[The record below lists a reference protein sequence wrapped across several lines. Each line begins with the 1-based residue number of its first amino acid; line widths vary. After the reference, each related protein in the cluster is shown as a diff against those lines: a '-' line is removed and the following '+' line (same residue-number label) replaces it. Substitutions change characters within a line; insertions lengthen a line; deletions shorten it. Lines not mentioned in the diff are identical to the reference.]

1 MAINEQMLKSIIED
15 VLNEMSGAAPACDA
29 APAAPAAAPA
39 APAAAAKPVEEES
52 SDNRYYDELLAI
64 LNKRK

>member
-29 APAAPAAAPA
+29 APAAPAAS
-39 APAAAAKPVEEES
+39 AAAAAGLS
-52 SDNRYYDELLAI
+52 LI
-64 LNKRK
+64 HI